1 MHPRGN
7 ARANLRTTQVVG
19 GVSHRYIP
27 PRIPPIL
34 SVSASFQEHLE
45 LALGDEYRVVRELGG
60 GGMSRVFLATDVG
73 LGRSVV
79 IKVLTPELAA
89 GVNRDRFRREVQ
101 LAAGLQH
108 PMIVPLLTAG
118 EAEGL
123 LWYTMPFVEGESLRE
138 RIQRGVMSGRDALP
152 ILIDVARALGAAH
165 RKGIVH
171 RDIKPGNILLHEQH
185 AVVADFGVAKA
196 LTAAVADSTGLTTS
210 GLAVGTPAYMSPE
223 QAAGDATVD
232 ARADIYALGCV
243 AYEML
248 TGKPPF
254 TDPSAARML
263 VAQVS
268 QAPVPIHQVAPVKPG
283 LAWVIMRCLE
293 KDPAMRWP
301 TADMLADELEQQ
313 RYTAELT
320 PLPEPSARISA
331 TYRAP
336 TQSHE
341 VPLPVVTP
349 RGTRGKLF
357 GVGAAVAAI
366 AAAAVFV
373 TTGKPGP
380 QPATAFAAP
389 QTVIVADV
397 ENRTADSTLGDLL
410 SEALRTEL
418 QESKIVTVMTPGAT
432 SLALQRMQK
441 PTASRVSA
449 ALAREIAVREG
460 VPVVVEGR
468 IQKVGNTYLVRA
480 ALVSPS
486 DGGEQSAIQETAAND
501 DSLIAAIGRL
511 ARRTRER
518 LGESTTALTALQPM
532 ERVTTT
538 SIDALRKYTEA
549 IRLGDDVSAGRGT
562 RREIHLLEEAVALDS
577 TFAMA
582 WRRLGVKLLTGEGRF
597 SNERTVRGKAALT
610 RAYQLRD
617 RLSPVERGLTEAAYF
632 TEVEVNLGRA
642 NAAYLAIL
650 TEQPSN
656 SFALNNLANSAFE
669 EGMYERVREY
679 GARYLAAD
687 SSNFDAW
694 PWVIWGAY
702 GTGRTDDARAARSA
716 MRKRFTTEFDAHRL
730 DDIDLQ
736 WLSVERDWAAV
747 ERSARAQLA
756 GRIDPHQ
763 RERLEHSLIASLEM
777 RGMLNAAWAVNDS
790 MDARF
795 LAAQDTAQQ
804 REARGDAARTRYFDR
819 AWYTDDTTGVAA
831 GIREYIATSG
841 VNKWRMQDRPM
852 FNLLFD
858 YILAG
863 DARGSRARFTA
874 YRAEAIR
881 ENGVG
886 ALPPPSSPILA
897 SLEAQVL
904 LVEHRPAEALK
915 ALLPLV
921 PVTLRLPQPEMLHL
935 GQAYLELGQRDSA
948 RMWFSRLADS
958 QDPRRMWVDVKF
970 RDRALQRLCGL
981 ADTPAQR
988 QQWCGTLVREWKDAD
1003 PLLQPI
1009 VARARARMAE

>member
-1 MHPRGN
+1 M
-7 ARANLRTTQVVG
+7 
-19 GVSHRYIP
+19 
-27 PRIPPIL
+27 
-34 SVSASFQEHLE
+34 SASFQEHLE

-60 GGMSRVFLATDVG
+60 GGMSRVFLATDVA

-89 GVNRDRFRREVQ
+89 GVNRERFRREVQ

-196 LTAAVADSTGLTTS
+196 LTAAVSESTGLTTS

-243 AYEML
+243 AYELL

-268 QAPVPIHQVAPVKPG
+268 QAPVPIQQVAPVKPG

-313 RYTAELT
+313 RYTAEMS
-320 PLPEPSARISA
+320 LPEPSARVSA
-331 TYRAP
+331 TYRTPSARTPASSQDMAALVAP
-336 TQSHE
+336 
-341 VPLPVVTP
+341 P
-349 RGTRGKLF
+349 RSIRGRFLGA
-357 GVGAAVAAI
+357 GVAVAAL
-366 AAAAVFV
+366 AAVGV
-373 TTGKPGP
+373 MLSSGKSGP
-380 QPATAFAAP
+380 QTATAFAAP
-389 QTVIVADV
+389 HMVIVADV

-441 PTASRVSA
+441 PTATRVSA

-480 ALVSPS
+480 VLVSPS
-486 DGGEQSAIQETAAND
+486 DGGEQSAVQETAAND
-501 DSLIAAIGRL
+501 DGLIAAIGRL
-511 ARRTRER
+511 ARRTREK
-518 LGESTTALTALQPM
+518 LGESTTTLTALQPM

-549 IRLGDDVSAGRGT
+549 IRLGDDVSGGRGS
-562 RREIHLLEEAVALDS
+562 RREVRLLEEAVALDS

-582 WRRLGVKLLTGEGRF
+582 WRRLGVKLMPNGDRF
-597 SNERTVRGKAALT
+597 SNERIVRGKAALT

-617 RLSPVERGLTEAAYF
+617 RLSPVERGLAEAAYF
-632 TEVEVNLGRA
+632 TDVEVNLGRA
-642 NAAYLAIL
+642 NAAYMAIL
-650 TEQPSN
+650 NEQPN
-656 SFALNNLANSAFE
+656 NAFALNNLANSALQ

-679 GARYLAAD
+679 GARYLATD
-687 SSNFDAW
+687 SSNFNAW

-702 GTGRTDDARAARSA
+702 GTGRTADARAARSA
-716 MRKRFTTEFDAHRL
+716 MRKRFTSEDDVRRL
-730 DDIDLQ
+730 DDLDLQ
-736 WLSVERDWAAV
+736 WLGVERDWPAV
-747 ERSARAQLA
+747 ERGARALLA
-756 GRIDPHQ
+756 GRIDPRQ
-763 RERLEHSLIASLEM
+763 RERIERALIASLEL
-777 RGMLNAAWAVNDS
+777 RGMLNASWAVNDS
-790 MDARF
+790 MNARF
-795 LAAQDTAQQ
+795 IAGDDSAHQ
-804 REARGDAARTRYFDR
+804 REARGDGARARYVDR
-819 AWYTDDTTGVAA
+819 AWYTGDTTGVAA
-831 GIREYIATSG
+831 AIREFRTASG
-841 VNKWRMQDRPM
+841 VDTWRMADRPM

-858 YILAG
+858 HILSG
-863 DARGSRARFTA
+863 DARASRARLAA

-881 ENGVG
+881 EKGVG
-886 ALPPPSSPILA
+886 ALPPVSSPILA

-904 LVEHRPAEALK
+904 LVEHRPADALRL
-915 ALLPLV
+915 LLPLV
-921 PVTLRLPQPEMLHL
+921 PGFMHAPEPELLHL
-935 GQAYLELGQRDSA
+935 GQAYLDLGQRDSA
-948 RMWFSRLADS
+948 RVWLSRLADS
-958 QDPRRMWVDVKF
+958 PDPRRMWVDVKF
-970 RDRALQRLCGL
+970 RDRALHLLCDV
-981 ADTPAQR
+981 ADTPAQK
-988 QQWCGTLVREWKDAD
+988 QQWCGALAREWKDAD
-1003 PLLQPI
+1003 LLLQPI
-1009 VARARARMAE
+1009 VARARARLTE

>member
-1 MHPRGN
+1 M
-7 ARANLRTTQVVG
+7 
-19 GVSHRYIP
+19 
-27 PRIPPIL
+27 
-34 SVSASFQEHLE
+34 SASFQEHLE

-60 GGMSRVFLATDVG
+60 GGMSRVFLATDVA

-89 GVNRDRFRREVQ
+89 GVNRERFRREVQ

-108 PMIVPLLTAG
+108 PMIVPLLSAG

-138 RIQRGVMSGRDALP
+138 RIQRGVMSGREALP

-196 LTAAVADSTGLTTS
+196 LTASVADSTGLTTS

-232 ARADIYALGCV
+232 SRADIYALGCV

-268 QAPVPIHQVAPVKPG
+268 QAPVPIHQVAPIKPG

-301 TADMLADELEQQ
+301 TADMLADELEEQ
-313 RYTAELT
+313 RYTSETT
-320 PLPEPSARISA
+320 PLPEPAARISA
-331 TYRAP
+331 TYGTPSARTP
-336 TQSHE
+336 TSSPE
-341 VPLPVVTP
+341 TVAPVVAP
-349 RGTRGKLF
+349 RSRARFVGAGVAVAVLA
-357 GVGAAVAAI
+357 GVGVL
-366 AAAAVFV
+366 F
-373 TTGKPGP
+373 TTGKPGA
-380 QPATAFAAP
+380 QTATAFAAP
-389 QTVIVADV
+389 HTVIVADV

-486 DGGEQSAIQETAAND
+486 DGGEQSAAQETAAND
-501 DSLIAAIGRL
+501 DGLIAAIGRL
-511 ARRTRER
+511 ARRTREK
-518 LGESTTALTALQPM
+518 LGESTTTLTALQPM

-549 IRLGDDVSAGRGT
+549 IRLGDDVSGGRGS
-562 RREIHLLEEAVALDS
+562 RREIRLLDEAVALDS

-582 WRRLGVKLLTGEGRF
+582 WRRLGVKLMSGGDGQF
-597 SNERTVRGKAALT
+597 SNERIVRGKAALA

-632 TEVEVNLGRA
+632 TDVEVNLGRA
-642 NAAYLAIL
+642 NAAYMAIL
-650 TEQPSN
+650 NEQPN
-656 SFALNNLANSAFE
+656 NAFALNNLANSALL

-679 GARYLAAD
+679 GARYLAID
-687 SSNFDAW
+687 SSNFNAW

-702 GTGRTDDARAARSA
+702 GTGRTDDARAARAA
-716 MRKRFTTEFDAHRL
+716 MRKRFTSEDDARRL
-730 DDIDLQ
+730 DDMDLQ
-736 WLSVERDWAAV
+736 WLAVERDWPAV
-747 ERSARAQLA
+747 ERNARALLA
-756 GRIDPHQ
+756 GRIDPRQ
-763 RERLEHSLIASLEM
+763 RERVERSLIASYEM
-777 RGMLNAAWAVNDS
+777 RGMLNASWAVNDS
-790 MDARF
+790 MNARF
-795 LAAQDTAQQ
+795 LAGDDTSHQ
-804 REARGDAARTRYFDR
+804 REARGDGARARYFDR
-819 AWYTDDTTGVAA
+819 AWYTGDTTGVAA
-831 GIREYIATSG
+831 GIREFRTASG
-841 VNKWRMQDRPM
+841 VDRWRMQDRPM

-858 YILAG
+858 HILSG
-863 DARGSRARFTA
+863 DARGSRARFEA

-881 ENGVG
+881 EKGVG
-886 ALPPPSSPILA
+886 ALPPVSSPILA

-915 ALLPLV
+915 LLLPLAAV
-921 PVTLRLPQPEMLHL
+921 SSHSLQPELVHV
-935 GQAYLELGQRDSA
+935 GQAYLDLGQRDSA
-948 RMWFSRLADS
+948 RVWLSRLADS
-958 QDPRRMWVDVKF
+958 PDPRRMWVDVKF
-970 RDRALQRLCGL
+970 RDRALRLLCDL
-981 ADTPAQR
+981 ADTPAQK
-988 QQWCGTLVREWKDAD
+988 QQWCGALAREWKDAD

-1009 VARARARMAE
+1009 VARARARLAE